1 MSASRGAI
9 RAGAA
14 HSARRRAR
22 VRGVAARAAA
32 DPPFNAVNVIHL
44 IHVIRAATI
53 AAAAGPL
60 RTAAAAGTAE
70 GRHAEHAPAR
80 RPSGGRAAR
89 RFARIRYR
97 LIRPAATSQPASDA
111 NATSAIRI
119 AASNGL
125 NGRSPRSR
133 FAHAYSSAPGA

>member
-22 VRGVAARAAA
+22 VRGAAARAAA

-60 RTAAAAGTAE
+60 RTAAAAAAAGTAQAAT
-70 GRHAEHAPAR
+70 RNT
-80 RPSGGRAAR
+80 RPRGGRAAR

-97 LIRPAATSQPASDA
+97 LIRPAATSQPARDA

>member
-70 GRHAEHAPAR
+70 GRH
-80 RPSGGRAAR
+80 GGRPPRGTRARAA
-89 RFARIRYR
+89 AE
-97 LIRPAATSQPASDA
+97 RPG
-111 NATSAIRI
+111 
-119 AASNGL
+119 GL
-125 NGRSPRSR
+125 PESVTG
-133 FAHAYSSAPGA
+133 

>member
-22 VRGVAARAAA
+22 VRGAAARAAA

-44 IHVIRAATI
+44 IHVIRATTI

-60 RTAAAAGTAE
+60 RTAAAADTAQAATWNT
-70 GRHAEHAPAR
+70 RNT
-80 RPSGGRAAR
+80 RPRGGRAAR

>member
-22 VRGVAARAAA
+22 VRGAAARAAA
-32 DPPFNAVNVIHL
+32 DPPFNAVNVIH
-44 IHVIRAATI
+44 VIRATTI

-60 RTAAAAGTAE
+60 RTAAAADTAQAAT
-70 GRHAEHAPAR
+70 RNT
-80 RPSGGRAAR
+80 RPRGGRAAR

>member
-1 MSASRGAI
+1 MLYEVI
-9 RAGAA
+9 T
-14 HSARRRAR
+14 
-22 VRGVAARAAA
+22 
-32 DPPFNAVNVIHL
+32 FNAVNV

-60 RTAAAAGTAE
+60 RTAAAADTAKAAT
-70 GRHAEHAPAR
+70 RNT
-80 RPSGGRAAR
+80 RPRGGRAAR

>member
-22 VRGVAARAAA
+22 VRGAAARAAA
-32 DPPFNAVNVIHL
+32 GPPFNAVNV

-70 GRHAEHAPAR
+70 GRHAE
-80 RPSGGRAAR
+80 
-89 RFARIRYR
+89 
-97 LIRPAATSQPASDA
+97 
-111 NATSAIRI
+111 
-119 AASNGL
+119 
-125 NGRSPRSR
+125 
-133 FAHAYSSAPGA
+133 

>member
-32 DPPFNAVNVIHL
+32 DPPFNAVNVIH
-44 IHVIRAATI
+44 VIRAATI
-53 AAAAGPL
+53 AAAAG
-60 RTAAAAGTAE
+60 TAQAAT
-70 GRHAEHAPAR
+70 RNT
-80 RPSGGRAAR
+80 RPRGGRAAR

>member
-22 VRGVAARAAA
+22 VRGAAARAAA
-32 DPPFNAVNVIHL
+32 DPPFNAVNV

-60 RTAAAAGTAE
+60 RTAAAAGTAQAAT
-70 GRHAEHAPAR
+70 RNT
-80 RPSGGRAAR
+80 RPRGGRAAR

-125 NGRSPRSR
+125 NGCSPRSR

>member
-22 VRGVAARAAA
+22 VRGAAARAAA
-32 DPPFNAVNVIHL
+32 GPPFNTVNV

-60 RTAAAAGTAE
+60 RTAAAADTAKAAT
-70 GRHAEHAPAR
+70 RNT
-80 RPSGGRAAR
+80 RPRGGRAAR

>member
-22 VRGVAARAAA
+22 VRGAAARAAA
-32 DPPFNAVNVIHL
+32 DPPFNAVNVIH
-44 IHVIRAATI
+44 VIRAATI
-53 AAAAGPL
+53 AAAAG
-60 RTAAAAGTAE
+60 TAQAAT
-70 GRHAEHAPAR
+70 RNT
-80 RPSGGRAAR
+80 RPRGGRAAR

>member
-22 VRGVAARAAA
+22 VRGAAARAAA

-60 RTAAAAGTAE
+60 RTAQAAT
-70 GRHAEHAPAR
+70 RNT
-80 RPSGGRAAR
+80 RPRGGRAAR

-97 LIRPAATSQPASDA
+97 LIRPAATSQPARDA

>member
-22 VRGVAARAAA
+22 VRGAAARAAA

-53 AAAAGPL
+53 AAAAG
-60 RTAAAAGTAE
+60 TAKAAT
-70 GRHAEHAPAR
+70 RNT
-80 RPSGGRAAR
+80 RPRGGRAAR

>member
-22 VRGVAARAAA
+22 VRGAAARAAA
-32 DPPFNAVNVIHL
+32 GPPFNAVNV

-60 RTAAAAGTAE
+60 RTAAAAGTAQAAT
-70 GRHAEHAPAR
+70 RNT
-80 RPSGGRAAR
+80 RPRGGRAAR

-97 LIRPAATSQPASDA
+97 LIRPAATSQPARDA

>member
-22 VRGVAARAAA
+22 VRGAAARAAA
-32 DPPFNAVNVIHL
+32 DPPFNAINVIHL

-60 RTAAAAGTAE
+60 RTAAAADTAQAAT
-70 GRHAEHAPAR
+70 RNT
-80 RPSGGRAAR
+80 RPRGGRAAR

>member
-22 VRGVAARAAA
+22 VRGAAARAAA

-53 AAAAGPL
+53 AAA
-60 RTAAAAGTAE
+60 GTAKAAT
-70 GRHAEHAPAR
+70 RNT
-80 RPSGGRAAR
+80 RPRGGRAAR

-97 LIRPAATSQPASDA
+97 LIRPAATSQPARDA